1 LRAAKLANV
10 FWFFFSKNNTSSW
23 PCLAQAARRI
33 AAHHFEG
40 PTMTAIAATA
50 IAEKPARPTLA
61 VGALIGVLGV
71 VYGDIGTSP
80 LYAFQSVLALFPH
93 NRASN
98 GEILGC
104 LSLIFWALFLIVTI
118 KYVLLVMR
126 ADNRGEGG
134 ILALMALAQRT
145 AVHPRVRT
153 TIALLGIGGA
163 CLLFGDGVITPA
175 ISVLSAIEGIE
186 VPLPQAAGIVLP
198 ASAVIIIGLF
208 AVQNYGTGAVGK
220 LFGPVM
226 VVWFATIGAIGAIE
240 VAHDPVVLWAMLPQH
255 ALFFCFRHGAFAF
268 LVLGAVVLAVTGAE
282 ALYADMGHFG
292 ARPIRL
298 AWVFFVLPA
307 LVLNYF
313 GQGALVM
320 RHPEAAAN
328 PFYLMAPK
336 ALLIPLVVLST
347 AATVIA
353 SQALISGAFSIARQ
367 CTQLGFLPRLT
378 VRHTSQT
385 EEGQIFVPQVNN
397 ALMVGVL
404 LLVFTFRS
412 SAALG
417 SAYGIAVTGTF
428 ICTCILAAAVFR
440 RQFGWPRWAAIL
452 VWGGF
457 LVIDG
462 VFFAANILKVVQ
474 GGWVPL
480 ALGGILMVMM
490 TTWKQGR
497 DLMLQRW
504 KQDSLPLASF
514 LARLPQS
521 RTIRV
526 PGMAVFLTGQPD
538 YVPGALLHNLK
549 HNKVLHE
556 KVLFVTVSTLDE
568 PEAGPARRSEVDEL
582 APGIHRVMLRYGFME
597 SPNVPKALEEL
608 RGRGVDYDP
617 MQLSYFLGRETVV
630 RAMAPKLSLWRLWL
644 FLLMARNAVPAT
656 EFFRIPSDRVVE
668 LGVRVAI

>member
-1 LRAAKLANV
+1 M
-10 FWFFFSKNNTSSW
+10 
-23 PCLAQAARRI
+23 
-33 AAHHFEG
+33 G
-40 PTMTAIAATA
+40 M
-50 IAEKPARPTLA
+50 
-61 VGALIGVLGV
+61 GALIGVLGV

-80 LYAFQSVLALFPH
+80 LYALQSVLALFPNTH
-93 NRASN
+93 ASN
-98 GEILGC
+98 GEIIGC
-104 LSLIFWALFLIVTI
+104 LSLIFWSLFLIVTV

-145 AVHPRVRT
+145 AVNRRVRT

-186 VPLPQAAGIVLP
+186 VSLPRAAEVVLP
-198 ASAVIIIGLF
+198 LSAVIIVMLF
-208 AVQNYGTGAVGK
+208 AVQSRGSGAVGK

-226 VVWFATIGAIGAIE
+226 VVWFATIGTLGAIQ
-240 VAHDPVVLWAMLPQH
+240 VAQNPAVLWAMLPQH
-255 ALFFCFRHGAFAF
+255 ALFFCWRHGSFAF

-298 AWVFFVLPA
+298 AWIVFVLPS

-313 GQGALVM
+313 GQGALVLAD
-320 RHPEAAAN
+320 PASASN
-328 PFYLMAPK
+328 PFYLMAP
-336 ALLIPLVVLST
+336 AQFRLPLVVLAT

-353 SQALISGAFSIARQ
+353 SQALISGAFSITRQ
-367 CTQLGFLPRLT
+367 CMQMGFLPRMT
-378 VRHTSQT
+378 VKHTSQT
-385 EEGQIFVPQVNN
+385 EQGQIFVPQINMM
-397 ALMVGVL
+397 LMIGVL
-404 LLVFTFRS
+404 LLVFSFKT

-428 ICTCILAAAVFR
+428 ICTCILAIAVFR
-440 RQFGWPRWAAIL
+440 RQFRWPRWLAVL

-457 LVIDG
+457 LLIDS
-462 VFFAANILKVVQ
+462 VFFAGNIVKVVD

-480 ALGGILMVMM
+480 AIALALMAMM

-497 DLMLQRW
+497 NLMVQRW
-504 KQDSLPLASF
+504 RTDSLPLASF

-521 RTIRV
+521 RTTRV

-568 PEAGPARRSEVDEL
+568 PEASTANRMEVDEL
-582 APGIHRVMLRYGFME
+582 APGIQRVLLRYGFME
-597 SPNVPKALEEL
+597 SPNVPQALESL
-608 RGRGVDYDP
+608 PRFGVAYDP
-617 MQLSYFLGRETVV
+617 MQVSYFLGRETVV
-630 RAMAPKLSLWRLWL
+630 RAMAPKLPLWRLWL
-644 FLLMARNAVPAT
+644 FLTLARNAVSAT

-668 LGVRVAI
+668 LGVRIAI